1 MTPQF
6 KMITR
11 AEAISTNGT
20 DVFELIE
27 VVKAKSNG
35 QPTTKLR
42 VSVYGDSTRLVNI
55 RSKSE
60 STLYEISLAKD
71 FLKAGLKPAIRFNE
85 LSFQSY
91 SFNHSSGIALSADDF
106 RILRKQV
113 QVPVLFNEISDDLK

>member
-20 DVFELIE
+20 DVFELLE
-27 VVKAKSNG
+27 VVKARCNG

-55 RSKSE
+55 RSKSA
-60 STLYEISLAKD
+60 STLCEISLAKD

-106 RILRKQV
+106 RIVRKQV
-113 QVPVLFNEISDDLK
+113 QVPVLFNEYEPT